1 MKKLIIVATK
11 IDGGK
16 GGISS
21 ALIGYIDGLKEKGI
35 ECILVT
41 SHDKNIIVN
50 WLTAFFKI
58 AFLSLK
64 HRQQAVFWFHCGPW
78 FSMLR
83 KCSLAIIPRLF
94 GSFTIGHIHSPTFN
108 DYLIKNVYS
117 RFLTK
122 CSLLPYKHLV
132 MLTPWWQSLLVLKGL
147 KKPSSVSGN
156 PNNQHYCDIAKGY
169 LAEPRLINKDK
180 QIINILT
187 MARLVDGKG
196 VDVVINALTQLPEN
210 YKLTIAGDGELTAEL
225 KALVLSLHLTDRVTF
240 LGWVSGAK
248 KDTLLQE
255 ADIFCLPSTYDSFGM
270 VFIEAMAFDLPVV
283 AYDWGP
289 IKDVVTEDVG
299 LCCEKPVSSEV
310 ARCLLKI
317 AHDLT
322 RYSGNGPKRVL
333 SHFTPQ
339 IVSENIIELLK

>member
-35 ECILVT
+35 KCILVT
-41 SHDKNIIVN
+41 SHDKNMFVN

-64 HRQQAVFWFHCGPW
+64 YRQQAVFWFHCGPW

-83 KCSLAIIPRLF
+83 KFSLAIVPRLF
-94 GSFTIGHIHSPTFN
+94 GAFTVCHIHSPTFN
-108 DYLIKNVYS
+108 DYLLKNSYS

-122 CSLLPYKHLV
+122 FSLLPYKHLV
-132 MLTPWWQSLLVLKGL
+132 MLTPWWQNLLAIKGI

-156 PNNQHYCDIAKGY
+156 PNNQHYCNIAKGY
-169 LAEPRLINKDK
+169 LADPKVVNNDK
-180 QIINILT
+180 QSINIFT

-196 VDVVINALTQLPEN
+196 VDVVIKSLNQLPEK
-210 YKLTIAGDGELTAEL
+210 YKLTIAGDGDLRTDLE
-225 KALVLSLHLTDRVTF
+225 ALVLSLNLNERVTF

-248 KDTLLQE
+248 KDTLLKE

-270 VFIEAMAFDLPVV
+270 VFIEAMAFDLPVI

-289 IKDVVTEDVG
+289 IKDVVTQDVG
-299 LCCEKPVSSEV
+299 LCCLKPEPTEV
-310 ARCLLKI
+310 ARCLSKI
-317 AHDLT
+317 GHNLT
-322 RYSGNGPKRVL
+322 LYSGNGPKRVL
-333 SHFTPQ
+333 SNFTPQ

>member
-21 ALIGYIDGLKEKGI
+21 ALTGYINGLKEKGV
-35 ECILVT
+35 ECIVIT
-41 SHDKNIIVN
+41 SHDNNMIIN

-64 HRQQAVFWFHCGPW
+64 YRQQAVFWFHCARW
-78 FSMLR
+78 LSMLR
-83 KCSLAIIPRLF
+83 KCSLAIIPRLS
-94 GSFTIGHIHSPTFN
+94 GALTLGHIHSVTFN
-108 DYLIKNVYS
+108 NYVSKNAYS

-122 CSLLPYKHLV
+122 CALLPYRHLV
-132 MLTPWWQSLLVLKGL
+132 MLTPWWQNLLTLKGI
-147 KKPSSVSGN
+147 KKSSSVSAN
-156 PNNQHYCDIAKGY
+156 PNNQHYCNIAEGY
-169 LAEPRLINKDK
+169 LAAPKVISNNHK
-180 QIINILT
+180 IINILT
-187 MARLVDGKG
+187 MTRLVKGKG
-196 VDVVINALTQLPEN
+196 VDVVINAISQLPEN
-210 YKLTIAGDGELTAEL
+210 YKLTIAGNGELTAEL

-248 KDTLLQE
+248 KDALLQE

-283 AYDWGP
+283 ACDWGP

-299 LCCEKPVSSEV
+299 LCCEKPESSEV

-317 AHDLT
+317 AHDLK